1 MCHAP
6 PDVISLFKGSVR
18 PVTELIVRLVQF
30 CRRFAVYVVLFYV
43 ILAGGGIWMA
53 AHRLSVDTNTDNLFA
68 KTLPWRQNAMAFD
81 REFPQFNNLLVVV
94 VRGATPEESSETAAQ
109 LAKAMAA
116 DKKHFIDVSRPDAD
130 PFFRTEGLLL
140 PDPDD
145 LGKLLNSLMNA
156 QPLLGPLAAD
166 PSARGLLN
174 GVSLMAAGVRI
185 QHADL
190 SPYKSALEQLRQ
202 VLNNA
207 ADGHATPLSW
217 QGLLGSDVTQQPDN
231 VNMVLTHPVLE
242 EGSLEPGLA
251 ATRAMERIRDSLPN
265 VKSGRV
271 HVDYTGSVALADVQF
286 GALTKGIVWSTF
298 GSLLLLTL
306 WLYMAMHSFRRIIP
320 ILITLL
326 VGFALTIGFAAVAI
340 GDLNVISV
348 AFAVLFVGL
357 AVDFGIQFAVRMR
370 EMRMLHEDINEAI
383 AECARVSGS
392 QIAVAAAATACGFLA
407 FSPTSFV
414 GVAELGTIAGVGMGI
429 ALVCTLSLL
438 PALFSLFKPKRQTAE
453 LALPFGPKLDVLL
466 HHHYKPMLIVFAVL
480 GVIGLYAGIR
490 MPFDANPLNTQD
502 QRSEPMRTLRSL
514 ADNPIT
520 NPFNINIMVPDLATA
535 RSLSDKLQKLPE
547 VSQVISAA
555 TFVPSEANQQASL
568 DQLAQAQVLMLP
580 SLDVTPSAP
589 PITPAALRS
598 ALEDTHGAIVDAN
611 AEMPADSPLRGIDAA
626 LQKLIKAPDDRLM
639 AMNEAVSR
647 FLPAQLQSLRDA
659 LDAKPVTLQTLPE
672 SIKRDWVSPSGQVR
686 IQVSPTVNDQD
697 TEGLRR
703 FVEAVQRIT
712 PDAGGPAVTTIASAD
727 TIMHAFKQAAVLAII
742 AIAVVLMLV
751 IRRFKDAGIVLLTL
765 GMSALLTAL
774 LAHMMGMAI
783 NYANIIALPLLLG
796 VGVSFNVYFVMNW
809 RAGMRRF
816 VSSASARAVLFSALT
831 TGTAFGSLA
840 LSHDLGMASMGRML
854 LVSLVAVLLATFVF
868 LPALLY
874 AIKPPS
880 QVSGT
885 GH

>member
-1 MCHAP
+1 
-6 PDVISLFKGSVR
+6 
-18 PVTELIVRLVQF
+18 VTELIVRLVQF
-30 CRRFAVYVVLFYV
+30 CRRFNWLVVLGYIV
-43 ILAGGGIWMA
+43 LAVGSIWLA

-68 KTLPWRQNAMAFD
+68 KTLPWRQHAMAFD

-140 PDPDD
+140 LDPDD
-145 LGKLLNSLMNA
+145 LAKLLNSLMNA

-190 SPYKSALEQLRQ
+190 TPYKPALDQLRK
-202 VLNNA
+202 VLDNA
-207 ADGHATPLSW
+207 ADGHPTPLSW
-217 QGLLGSDVTQQPDN
+217 QSLLGSDVTQQADN
-231 VNMVLTHPVLE
+231 VQIVLTHPVLE
-242 EGSLEPGLA
+242 DGSLEPGRA
-251 ATRAMERIRDSLPN
+251 ATRAMEHIRDSLPD
-265 VKSGRV
+265 VKNGRV
-271 HVDYTGSVALADVQF
+271 RVDYTGSVALADVQF

-298 GSLLLLTL
+298 GSLLLLAL
-306 WLYMAMHSFRRIIP
+306 WLYLAMHSFRRIIP

-326 VGFALTIGFAAVAI
+326 VGFALTIGFAALAI
-340 GDLNVISV
+340 GTLNVISV

-370 EMRMLHEDINEAI
+370 EMRMLHEDIHVAI

-429 ALVCTLSLL
+429 ALFCTLSLL
-438 PALFSLFKPKRQTAE
+438 PALFSLFKPQRQSAE
-453 LALPFGPKLDVLL
+453 LSLPFGPKLDVAL
-466 HHHYKPMLIVFAVL
+466 HRHAKPVLIVFALL
-480 GVIGLYAGIR
+480 GVIGLYAAIR

-502 QRSEPMRTLRSL
+502 QHSEPMRTLRSL

-535 RSLSDKLQKLPE
+535 RTLSDKLSKLPE

-555 TFVPSEANQQASL
+555 TFVPNHQDASL
-568 DQLAQAQVLMLP
+568 DQLNQAQVLMLP
-580 SLDVTPSAP
+580 SLDVEPSAP

-598 ALEDTHGAIVDAN
+598 AIDDTHQAIVDAN
-611 AEMPADSPLRGIDAA
+611 ADMPADSPLRGIDAA
-626 LQKLIKAPDDRLM
+626 LLKLAKAPDDRLM

-647 FLPAQLQSLRDA
+647 FLPAQLASLRDA
-659 LDAKPVTLQTLPE
+659 LNPTAVTLATLPE

-697 TEGLRR
+697 TQGLRR
-703 FVEAVQRIT
+703 FVEAVQKID
-712 PDAGGPAVTTIASAD
+712 PEAGGPAVTTIASAD
-727 TIMHAFKQAAVLAII
+727 TIMNAFKQAAVLAII

-751 IRRFKDAGIVLLTL
+751 IRRLKDAGIVLLTL

-774 LAHMMGMAI
+774 LAHLLGMAI

-809 RAGMRRF
+809 REGMRRF

-854 LVSLVAVLLATFVF
+854 LVSLVAVLLATFLF

-874 AIKPPS
+874 AIKPPK
-880 QVSGT
+880 QVGGA

>member
-1 MCHAP
+1 M
-6 PDVISLFKGSVR
+6 
-18 PVTELIVRLVQF
+18 TEFIVRLVQF
-30 CRRFAVYVVLFYV
+30 CRRRAIFVVLFFFA
-43 ILAGGGIWMA
+43 LAGASIWIA
-53 AHRLSVDTNTDNLFA
+53 AGRLSVDTNTDNLFA
-68 KTLPWRQNAMAFD
+68 KDLPWRQHAMAFD
-81 REFPQFNNLLVVV
+81 REFPQFNNVLAIV
-94 VRGATPEESSETAAQ
+94 VRGATPEESDETAAQ
-109 LAKAMAA
+109 LAKALAA

-140 PDPDD
+140 LGSSD
-145 LGKLLNSLMNA
+145 LTKMLNSLMNA

-190 SPYKSALEQLRQ
+190 SPYKTALEQLTK

-217 QGLLGSDVTQQPDN
+217 QSLLGSDITQQPEN
-231 VNMVLTHPVLE
+231 ASFVLTHPVLE
-242 EGSLEPGLA
+242 EGSLQPGLP
-251 ATRAMERIRDSLPN
+251 ATQALERIAQTLPD

-271 HVDYTGSVALADVQF
+271 RVDYTGSVALADVQF
-286 GALTKGIVWSTF
+286 GALTKGIVASTIV
-298 GSLLLLTL
+298 SLLLLAL
-306 WLYMAMHSFRRIIP
+306 WLYLAMHSFRRIIP
-320 ILITLL
+320 ILLTLL
-326 VGFALTIGFAAVAI
+326 VGFALTTGFAALAV
-340 GDLNVISV
+340 GTLNVISV

-357 AVDFGIQFAVRMR
+357 AVDFGIQFAVRLR
-370 EMRMLHEDINEAI
+370 EMRMLHDDINVAL
-383 AECARVSGS
+383 AEGARVSGN

-429 ALVCTLSLL
+429 ALVCTLTLL
-438 PALFSLFKPKRQTAE
+438 PALLSLLKPARQSKE
-453 LALPFGPKLDVLL
+453 LSLPFGPRLDAALHRHHRAVL
-466 HHHYKPMLIVFAVL
+466 MGFAVL
-480 GVIGLYAGIR
+480 GVAGFIAAAR

-502 QRSEPMRTLRSL
+502 PNSEPMRTLRSM
-514 ADNPIT
+514 ADNPVT
-520 NPFNINIMVPDLATA
+520 NPFNINIMVPNLEAA
-535 RSLSDKLQKLPE
+535 RTLSDKLSKLPE
-547 VSQVISAA
+547 VSAVISAA
-555 TFVPSEANQQASL
+555 TFVPPDQQASL
-568 DQLAQAQVLMLP
+568 DQLNQAQVLMLP
-580 SLDVTPSAP
+580 SLDVDPSAP
-589 PITPAALRS
+589 SVTPAALRS
-598 ALEDTHGAIVDAN
+598 AIADTHEAIMDASP
-611 AEMPADSPLRGIDAA
+611 EMTPDSPLHGIDAA
-626 LQKLIKAPDDRLM
+626 LQRLAKVPDDRLM

-647 FLPAQLQSLRDA
+647 FLPKELESLRDA
-659 LDAKPVTLQTLPE
+659 LNAKAVTLQTLPE
-672 SIKRDWVSPSGQVR
+672 SIKRDWLSPNGMVR
-686 IQVSPTVNDQD
+686 IQVSPTAREQD
-697 TEGLRR
+697 TAGLRR
-703 FVEAVQRIT
+703 FVKAVQRVA

-727 TIMHAFKQAAVLAII
+727 TIMRAFQQAAVLAIVAI
-742 AIAVVLMLV
+742 AIVLMLV
-751 IRRFKDAGIVLLTL
+751 IRRVKDASIVLLTL
-765 GMSALLTAL
+765 GMSALITAL
-774 LAHMMGMAI
+774 LARLLGMAV

-854 LVSLVAVLLATFVF
+854 LVSLAAVLLATFVF

-880 QVSGT
+880 QISGA

>member
-1 MCHAP
+1 
-6 PDVISLFKGSVR
+6 
-18 PVTELIVRLVQF
+18 VTELIVRFVYF
-30 CRRFAVYVVLFYV
+30 CRRFAVYVVLGYV
-43 ILAGGGIWMA
+43 VLATASIWLAG
-53 AHRLSVDTNTDNLFA
+53 HRLSVDTNTDNLFA
-68 KTLPWRQNAMAFD
+68 KTLPWRQHAMAFD
-81 REFPQFNNLLVVV
+81 REFPQFNNLLVAV
-94 VRGATPEESSETAAQ
+94 VRGATPEETNETAAQ
-109 LAKAMAA
+109 LAKAMEA

-130 PFFRTEGLLL
+130 PFYRTEGLMLL
-140 PDPDD
+140 DPDD
-145 LGKLLNSLMNA
+145 LGKMLNSLMNA

-190 SPYKSALEQLRQ
+190 SPYKPALDQLRK
-202 VLNNA
+202 VLDNA
-207 ADGHATPLSW
+207 ADGHPTPLSW
-217 QGLLGSDVTQQPDN
+217 QSLLGSDVTQQPDN
-231 VNMVLTHPVLE
+231 AQIVLTHPVLE
-242 EGSLEPGLA
+242 DGSLQPGRA
-251 ATRAMERIRDSLPN
+251 ATRAMEHIRDNLPD

-271 HVDYTGSVALADVQF
+271 RIDYTGSVALADVQF
-286 GALTKGIVWSTF
+286 GALTKGIVWSTI

-306 WLYMAMHSFRRIIP
+306 WLYLAMHSFRRIIP

-326 VGFALTIGFAAVAI
+326 IGFALTIGFAALAI
-340 GDLNVISV
+340 GTLHPEINV
-348 AFAVLFVGL
+348 
-357 AVDFGIQFAVRMR
+357 
-370 EMRMLHEDINEAI
+370 AI

-392 QIAVAAAATACGFLA
+392 QISVAAAATACGFLA

-438 PALFSLFKPKRQTAE
+438 PALFSLFKPLRQTQE
-453 LALPFGPKLDVLL
+453 LSLAFGPKMDVLL
-466 HHHYKPMLIVFAVL
+466 HRHFKPVLIVFALL
-480 GVIGLYAGIR
+480 GVVGLYAGIR

-502 QRSEPMRTLRSL
+502 QHSEPMRTLRSL

-535 RSLSDKLQKLPE
+535 RTLSDKLSKLPE

-568 DQLAQAQVLMLP
+568 DQLNQAQVLMLP
-580 SLDVTPSAP
+580 SLNVDPSAP
-589 PITPAALRS
+589 PLTPAALRS
-598 ALEDTHGAIVDAN
+598 AIEDAHDAIVDAN

-626 LQKLIKAPDDRLM
+626 LQKLAKVPDDRLM
-639 AMNEAVSR
+639 SMNEAVSR
-647 FLPAQLQSLRDA
+647 FLPTQLNNLRDA
-659 LDAKPVTLQTLPE
+659 LDAKAVTLATLPA

-697 TEGLRR
+697 TQGL
-703 FVEAVQRIT
+703 
-712 PDAGGPAVTTIASAD
+712 GGPAVTTIASAD
-727 TIMHAFKQAAVLAII
+727 TIMQAFRQAAVLAII
-742 AIAVVLMLV
+742 AIAIVLMLV
-751 IRRFKDAGIVLLTL
+751 IRRLKDAGIVLLTL

-774 LAHMMGMAI
+774 LARMLGMAV

-809 RAGMRRF
+809 RAGLRRF

-840 LSHDLGMASMGRML
+840 LSHDLGMASMGLML

-874 AIKPPS
+874 AIKPPV
-880 QVSGT
+880 QVSGAA
-885 GH
+885 H

>member
-1 MCHAP
+1 M
-6 PDVISLFKGSVR
+6 
-18 PVTELIVRLVQF
+18 VQF

-43 ILAGGGIWMA
+43 ILAGACIWLA

-68 KTLPWRQNAMAFD
+68 KTLPWRQHAMAFD

-109 LAKAMAA
+109 LAKAMAS

-130 PFFRTEGLLL
+130 PFFRIEGLLL
-140 PDPDD
+140 PDPND
-145 LGKLLNSLMNA
+145 LAKLLNSLMSA

-190 SPYKSALEQLRQ
+190 SPYKLALDQLRQ
-202 VLNNA
+202 VLDNA
-207 ADGHATPLSW
+207 ADGHPTPLSW
-217 QGLLGSDVTQQPDN
+217 QSLLGSDVTQQPDN
-231 VNMVLTHPVLE
+231 VNMVLAHPVLE
-242 EGSLEPGLA
+242 EGSLQPGQA
-251 ATRAMERIRDSLPN
+251 STRAMGRIRDSLPD

-271 HVDYTGSVALADVQF
+271 RVDYTGSVALADVQF

-298 GSLLLLTL
+298 GSLLLLAL
-306 WLYMAMHSFRRIIP
+306 WLYLAMHSFRRIIP

-326 VGFALTIGFAAVAI
+326 IGFALTIGFAALAI
-340 GDLNVISV
+340 GTLNVISV

-370 EMRMLHEDINEAI
+370 EMRMLHAEINVAI

-438 PALFSLFKPKRQTAE
+438 PALFSIFKPQRQTAE
-453 LALPFGPKLDVLL
+453 LSLPFGPKLDVFL
-466 HHHYKPMLIVFAVL
+466 HHRYKPVLIAFTLL
-480 GVIGLYAGIR
+480 GVIGLYAAIR

-502 QRSEPMRTLRSL
+502 PHSEPMRTLRSL

-535 RSLSDKLQKLPE
+535 RMLSAKLEKLPE
-547 VSQVISAA
+547 VSSVISAA
-555 TFVPSEANQQASL
+555 TFVPAHQQESL
-568 DQLAQAQVLMLP
+568 DQLSQAQVLMLP
-580 SLDVTPSAP
+580 SLDVDPSVP

-598 ALEDTHGAIVDAN
+598 SIEDAHEAIVDAH
-611 AEMPADSPLRGIDAA
+611 AEMPTDSPLRGIDAA
-626 LQKLIKAPDDRLM
+626 LQKLLKVPDDRLM

-647 FLPAQLQSLRDA
+647 FLPAQLDSLRDA
-659 LDAKPVTLQTLPE
+659 LDAKPITLETLPE

-697 TEGLRR
+697 TQELRR
-703 FVEAVQRIT
+703 FVEAVQRIA

-727 TIMHAFKQAAVLAII
+727 TIMRAFQQAAVLAII
-742 AIAVVLMLV
+742 AIAVVLLLV
-751 IRRFKDAGIVLLTL
+751 IRRLKDAGIVLLTL

-774 LAHMMGMAI
+774 LARMLGMAI

-816 VSSASARAVLFSALT
+816 ASSASARAVLFSALT

-840 LSHDLGMASMGRML
+840 LSHDLGMASMGGML

-874 AIKPPS
+874 AIKPPAR
-880 QVSGT
+880 VSGT

>member
-1 MCHAP
+1 
-6 PDVISLFKGSVR
+6 
-18 PVTELIVRLVQF
+18 VTELIVRLVQF
-30 CRRFAVYVVLFYV
+30 CRRFAAYVVLFYV
-43 ILAGGGIWMA
+43 LMAGASIWIA
-53 AHRLSVDTNTDNLFA
+53 AHHLSVDTNTDNLFA
-68 KTLPWRQNAMAFD
+68 KTLPWRQHAMAFD
-81 REFPQFNNLLVVV
+81 REFPQFNNLLVAV
-94 VRGATPEESSETAAQ
+94 VRGATPEESNETAAQ
-109 LAKAMAA
+109 LAKAMEA

-145 LGKLLNSLMNA
+145 LAKLLNSLMNA

-190 SPYKSALEQLRQ
+190 SPYKSALDQLRK
-202 VLNNA
+202 VLDNA
-207 ADGHATPLSW
+207 ADGHPTPLSW
-217 QGLLGSDVTQQPDN
+217 QNLLGSDVTQQPDN
-231 VNMVLTHPVLE
+231 VTFVLTHPVLE
-242 EGSLEPGLA
+242 EGSLEPGRA
-251 ATRAMERIRDSLPN
+251 ATKAMERIRDSLPD

-271 HVDYTGSVALADVQF
+271 HIDYTGPVALADVQF
-286 GALTKGIVWSTF
+286 GALTKGIVWSTL

-306 WLYMAMHSFRRIIP
+306 WLYLAMHSFRRIVP

-326 VGFALTIGFAAVAI
+326 VGFALTIGFAALAI
-340 GDLNVISV
+340 GTLNVISV

-370 EMRMLHEDINEAI
+370 EMRMLHADIHVAI

-438 PALFSLFKPKRQTAE
+438 PALFSMFKPKRQTQE
-453 LALPFGPKLDVLL
+453 LSLAFGPKMDVAL
-466 HHHYKPMLIVFAVL
+466 HHHYKPVLITFAVL
-480 GVIGLYAGIR
+480 GVLGLYAAIR

-502 QRSEPMRTLRSL
+502 QTSEPMRTLRSL
-514 ADNPIT
+514 ADNPLT

-535 RSLSDKLQKLPE
+535 RSLSDKLEKLPE
-547 VSQVISAA
+547 VSSVISAA
-555 TFVPSEANQQASL
+555 TFVPAHQEASL
-568 DQLAQAQVLMLP
+568 DQLNQAQVLMLP
-580 SLDVTPSAP
+580 SLDVEPSAP

-598 ALEDTHGAIVDAN
+598 AIEDAHDAIVEAH
-611 AEMPADSPLRGIDAA
+611 AEMPADSPLRGIDTV
-626 LQKLIKAPDDRLM
+626 LQKLAKAPDDRLM

-659 LDAKPVTLQTLPE
+659 LDAKAVTLQTLPE

-703 FVEAVQRIT
+703 FVQAVQKIA

-727 TIMHAFKQAAVLAII
+727 TMMRAFKQAAVLAII
-742 AIAVVLMLV
+742 TIAIVLMLV
-751 IRRFKDAGIVLLTL
+751 IRRIKDTGIVLLTL

-774 LAHMMGMAI
+774 LARALGMAV
-783 NYANIIALPLLLG
+783 NYANIISLPLLLG

-816 VSSASARAVLFSALT
+816 ISSASARAVLFSALT

-840 LSHDLGMASMGRML
+840 LSHDLGMASMGRLL

-874 AIKPPS
+874 AIKPPT
-880 QVSGT
+880 QISGT

>member
-1 MCHAP
+1 M
-6 PDVISLFKGSVR
+6 
-18 PVTELIVRLVQF
+18 VQF

-43 ILAGGGIWMA
+43 LAATASIWLA

-68 KTLPWRQNAMAFD
+68 KTLPWRQHAMAFD
-81 REFPQFNNLLVVV
+81 REFPQFNNLLVAV
-94 VRGATPEESSETAAQ
+94 VRGATPEESDETAAA

-140 PDPDD
+140 LGSDD
-145 LGKLLNSLMNA
+145 LTKLLNSLMNA
-156 QPLLGPLAAD
+156 QPLLGPLATD

-190 SPYKSALEQLRQ
+190 SPYKPALDQLRK
-202 VLNNA
+202 VLDDA
-207 ADGHATPLSW
+207 ADGHPTPLSW

-231 VNMVLTHPVLE
+231 VRMVLTHPVLE
-242 EGSLEPGLA
+242 ENSLEPGRA
-251 ATRAMERIRDSLPN
+251 ATKAMEAIRDNLPD
-265 VKSGRV
+265 VKAGRV
-271 HVDYTGSVALADVQF
+271 RIDYTGPVPLADVQF
-286 GALTKGIVWSTF
+286 GALTKGIVWSTV
-298 GSLLLLTL
+298 GSLLLLAL
-306 WLYMAMHSFRRIIP
+306 WLYLAMHSFRRIIP

-326 VGFALTIGFAAVAI
+326 IGFALTIGFAAAAI
-340 GDLNVISV
+340 GTLNVISV

-370 EMRMLHEDINEAI
+370 EMRMLHADINTAI

-438 PALFSLFKPKRQTAE
+438 PALFSLFKPQRQTKE
-453 LALPFGPKLDVLL
+453 LSLPFGPKMDGFL
-466 HHHYKPMLIVFAVL
+466 HHRYKRVLIVFLVL
-480 GVIGLYAGIR
+480 GLVGLYAAIR

-502 QRSEPMRTLRSL
+502 QTSEPMRTLRSL

-520 NPFNINIMVPDLATA
+520 NPFNINIMVPDLQTA
-535 RSLSDKLQKLPE
+535 RTLSDKLSKLPE
-547 VSQVISAA
+547 VSSVISAA
-555 TFVPSEANQQASL
+555 TFVPPDQDASL
-568 DQLAQAQVLMLP
+568 EQLNQAQVLMLP
-580 SLDVTPSAP
+580 SLDVEPSAP

-598 ALEDTHGAIVDAN
+598 AIEDAHEAIVDAN

-626 LQKLIKAPDDRLM
+626 LQKLAKVPDDRLM
-639 AMNEAVSR
+639 GMNDAVSR

-659 LDAKPVTLQTLPE
+659 LDAKGVTLATLPE
-672 SIKRDWVSPSGQVR
+672 SIKRDWVSSSGQVR

-697 TEGLRR
+697 TKGLHR
-703 FVEAVQRIT
+703 FVDAVQRIA
-712 PDAGGPAVTTIASAD
+712 PDAGGPAVTTVASAD
-727 TIMHAFKQAAVLAII
+727 TMMHAFEQAAVLAII
-742 AIAVVLMLV
+742 AIAIVLLLV
-751 IRRFKDAGIVLLTL
+751 IRRLKDTGIVLLTL

-774 LAHMMGMAI
+774 LARMLGMAV
-783 NYANIIALPLLLG
+783 NYANIISLPLLLG

-816 VSSASARAVLFSALT
+816 ISSASARAVLFSALT

-874 AIKPPS
+874 AIKPPA